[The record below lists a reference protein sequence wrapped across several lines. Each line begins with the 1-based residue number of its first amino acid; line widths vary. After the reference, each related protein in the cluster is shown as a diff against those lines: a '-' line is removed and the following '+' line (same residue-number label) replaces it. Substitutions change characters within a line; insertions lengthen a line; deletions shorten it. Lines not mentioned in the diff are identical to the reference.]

1 MATYFDSKES
11 VFTLYDG
18 AAIQLDLSRYLTSI
32 DGLPGPRELIDVTPL
47 NASGHAFIPS
57 LENVVITIEMNW
69 SDDANDSAYGAP
81 DVLLE
86 GMRKATAV
94 RLFEY
99 GPEGKTTGEVKYS
112 GNCWLRNY
120 QITSR
125 LGSQITC
132 RAELQVDGT
141 VTRAVTAFA

>member
-11 VFTLYDG
+11 VFTLHDG
-18 AAIQLDLSRYLTSI
+18 SATQLDLSRYLTSI

-57 LENVVITIEMNW
+57 LENVVITIEMQW
-69 SDDANDSAYGAP
+69 SDDAVSGQYGAP

-86 GMRKATAV
+86 GMRSATAV
-94 RLFEY
+94 RAFEY
-99 GPEGKTTGEVKYS
+99 GPEGRVTGDVKYT

-125 LGSQITC
+125 VGSQVTC

-141 VTRAVTAFA
+141 VSRAVTAFA

>member
-1 MATYFDSKES
+1 MATYWDSKES

-18 AAIQLDLSRYLTSI
+18 AATQLDLSRYLTSI

-47 NASGHAFIPS
+47 NATGHAFIPS
-57 LENVVITIEMNW
+57 LENAVITLELQW
-69 SDDANDSAYGAP
+69 SDDADDGAYGAP

-99 GPEGKTTGEVKYS
+99 GPEGKVTGDVKYS
-112 GNCWLRNY
+112 GNVWLRNY

-132 RAELQVDGT
+132 RAELQVDGV

>member
-1 MATYFDSKES
+1 MATYFDSRVS

-18 AAIQLDLSRYLTSI
+18 SATQMNLSRYLTSI

-47 NASGHAFIPS
+47 SASGHAFIPS
-57 LENVVITIEMNW
+57 LENVVITIELQW
-69 SDDANDSAYGAP
+69 SDDADDGSDAAP

-99 GPEGKTTGEVKYS
+99 GPEGKTTGDVKYS
-112 GNCWLRNY
+112 DNCWLRNY
-120 QITSR
+120 QITIR
-125 LGSQITC
+125 VGSQVTC
-132 RAELQVDGT
+132 RAEFQVNGT
-141 VTRAVTAFA
+141 VTRAVSAFA

>member
-1 MATYFDSKES
+1 MATYFDSRVS

-18 AAIQLDLSRYLTSI
+18 ASLQLDLSRYLTSI
-32 DGLPGPRELIDVTPL
+32 DGLPGPRELLDVTPL
-47 NASGHAFIPS
+47 SASGHAFIPS
-57 LENVVITIEMNW
+57 LENVKITIEMNW

-86 GMRKATAV
+86 GARRATAV

-99 GPEGKTTGEVKYS
+99 GPEGKVTGMVKYS
-112 GNCWLRNY
+112 GNCWLTNY

-125 LGSQITC
+125 VGSQVTC

-141 VTRAVTAFA
+141 VARAVTAFA